1 MSLFVPNDGIL
12 NTYVTWDDL
21 QESVFEAFGKDAKLG
36 PKKAVKDAGKK
47 NGVYSKICLITPDWS
62 GDAHGLPET
71 FAVKICSLLTLAE
84 SKADMGDLGAFA
96 SEEFVNSMEGY
107 LKTIHNTEVRL
118 YKVLKQ
124 HGTDI
129 PLPKVY
135 FSQEFTEENPLKGYI
150 IMDYIND
157 GETFHI
163 IDNLTPELLLEP
175 LKALAKL
182 EAVSLKF
189 NVEEHALF
197 ANNPTIAAFSQFF
210 SKEAIGGMVTMLHAL
225 AGEKLADTVDTL
237 ERIGGEL
244 FDPAL
249 LESLPEKLGMKR
261 VLCHGDFWSGNLIW
275 KQGAGALE
283 LAAVVD
289 LQMAHYGSPSTDMVR
304 LLCSSLSGK
313 DRRENWES
321 LLEKFYSFLQKEI
334 DGEEMPYTIDML
346 KRDYRSYFPLGA
358 IMHVMVIGMMF
369 QRVNTD
375 ADIVDKAKAMGVL
388 TEKLGAILE
397 DVCEVHK
404 YNKEHPI
411 RLPN

>member
-1 MSLFVPNDGIL
+1 MSLFVPTDGIL

-47 NGVYSKICLITPDWS
+47 N
-62 GDAHGLPET
+62 
-71 FAVKICSLLTLAE
+71 ICSLLTLAE

-210 SKEAIGGMVTMLHAL
+210 SKE
-225 AGEKLADTVDTL
+225 
-237 ERIGGEL
+237 
-244 FDPAL
+244 
-249 LESLPEKLGMKR
+249 
-261 VLCHGDFWSGNLIW
+261 
-275 KQGAGALE
+275 
-283 LAAVVD
+283 
-289 LQMAHYGSPSTDMVR
+289 MAHYGSPSTDMVR

-404 YNKEHPI
+404 YNKENPI
-411 RLPN
+411 QLPN

>member
-1 MSLFVPNDGIL
+1 MSLFVPTDGIL

-244 FDPAL
+244 SISLTGEPTRKTGNEACALPWRFLVRQLDMETGSRRLGTGSCCRLADGALRQSIDRHGATSL
-249 LESLPEKLGMKR
+249 LESERQGSSRELG
-261 VLCHGDFWSGNLIW
+261 VASGEILLISTERNRW
-275 KQGAGALE
+275 RGNAL
-283 LAAVVD
+283 
-289 LQMAHYGSPSTDMVR
+289 H
-304 LLCSSLSGK
+304 
-313 DRRENWES
+313 
-321 LLEKFYSFLQKEI
+321 
-334 DGEEMPYTIDML
+334 
-346 KRDYRSYFPLGA
+346 
-358 IMHVMVIGMMF
+358 H
-369 QRVNTD
+369 
-375 ADIVDKAKAMGVL
+375 
-388 TEKLGAILE
+388 
-397 DVCEVHK
+397 
-404 YNKEHPI
+404 
-411 RLPN
+411 